1 MLRPLMK
8 LALPLA
14 LLALAG
20 CDAKAKSDACY
31 ASSVGSCSSEQA
43 TSCGVQLTCDDQIP
57 RELKCT
63 PPDSELPMAC
73 ECIEAGKSTQ
83 KLELDAAIGA
93 DLPKAGGLA
102 TARCGWTLKT
112 E

>member
-1 MLRPLMK
+1 MPRPVMK
-8 LALPLA
+8 LALLLA

-20 CDAKAKSDACY
+20 CDSKATSDACY
-31 ASSVGSCSSEQA
+31 ASSIGSCSSEQA

-57 RELKCT
+57 RALKCA
-63 PPDSELPMAC
+63 PPDSALPMAC
-73 ECIEAGKSTQ
+73 ECIEAGESKR
-83 KLELDAAIGA
+83 KLELDAALGA
-93 DLPKAGGLA
+93 DLPSAGGLA